1 MFTPFK
7 LKNGQ
12 STGYGCGWMISEYE
26 GHRLMEHG
34 GGINGFA
41 GHVLRLP
48 EDRIYVAVLGNN
60 EARIPDPAFVAMKIA
75 ALLLGKPLPE
85 PGAFRMEPAALDA
98 FVGVYEIDSNST
110 RTISRQGDRL
120 FSQRSGGRKLEI
132 FPTSD
137 STFAFTQG
145 LPRITF
151 RRDAGGKVTA
161 MIVRQAAF
169 EEQARRTDRPV
180 PAEPVTTRVDPK
192 LYDELA
198 GDYELQRGFVITISR
213 DGERLMAQ
221 ATGQARLEIFPKS
234 PTEFFYKV
242 VDAQI
247 TFVKDPA
254 GLVTGMILRQG
265 GRDMPAPRL
274 D

>member
-1 MFTPFK
+1 M
-7 LKNGQ
+7 
-12 STGYGCGWMISEYE
+12 
-26 GHRLMEHG
+26 
-34 GGINGFA
+34 
-41 GHVLRLP
+41 P

-75 ALLLGKPLPE
+75 AFLLGRPLPA
-85 PGAFRMEPAALDA
+85 PGAFHMESAALGA
-98 FVGVYEIDSNST
+98 FVGVYEIDSTST
-110 RTISRQGDRL
+110 RTVTREGDKL
-120 FSQRSGGRKLEI
+120 FVRRGGGRKLEI

-161 MIVRQAAF
+161 MILRQSAF
-169 EEQARRTDRPV
+169 EELARRTDRPV
-180 PAEPVTTRVDPK
+180 PVEPVETRVDPK
-192 LYDELA
+192 LYDDLA
-198 GDYELQRGFVITISR
+198 GDYELHRSFVITISR

-254 GLVTGMILRQG
+254 GQVTGLILHQG
-265 GRDMPAPRL
+265 GRDMPAPRIH
-274 D
+274 